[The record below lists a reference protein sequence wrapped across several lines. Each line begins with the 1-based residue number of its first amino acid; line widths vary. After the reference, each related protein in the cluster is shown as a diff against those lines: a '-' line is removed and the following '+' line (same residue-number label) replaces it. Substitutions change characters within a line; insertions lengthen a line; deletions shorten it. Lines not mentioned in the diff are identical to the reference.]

1 MSLPPEQPTI
11 DEVRAFW
18 NANPLWTGES
28 SEEPGSPGFFASHT
42 RACLDMIGG
51 TVPARIWPDA
61 AKDAPILDLGCGIGF
76 WLEQFWERGH
86 RDITGADLSSSS
98 LALAC
103 KRCEHLGASVRLS
116 EQNAEAMTFPDGMFQ
131 HVNCIGVIHH
141 SPAPEQSIAE
151 IARVLRPGGT
161 AVIAVYNWNIA
172 LRAWPAIQRL
182 ARSASAAGAT
192 LQGRGRET
200 MMDTG
205 SARELVRL
213 YDGADN
219 PIGSAYSR
227 QEFTAMLEKHFTVR
241 DMFGYVF
248 PSRILPF
255 TLPGPLFRLAEKACP
270 FMICG
275 LVKKPAN
282 NGPDAAAET
291 VRRIPA
297 TEGGSPHGS

>member
-18 NANPLWTGES
+18 NANPLWTGEA
-28 SEEPGSPGFFASHT
+28 SEEPGSPQFFASHT

-51 TVPARIWPDA
+51 AVPARIWPDA
-61 AKDAPILDLGCGIGF
+61 PKDAPILDLGCGIGF

-86 RDITGADLSSSS
+86 RDITGADLSTSS
-98 LALAC
+98 LALAG

-116 EQNAEAMTFPDGMFQ
+116 EQNAEAMTFPDGTFQ

-161 AVIAVYNWNIA
+161 AAIAVYNWNIA
-172 LRAWPAIQRL
+172 LRAWPAIRRI
-182 ARSASAAGAT
+182 ARSASSAGAT
-192 LQGRGRET
+192 LKGRGRET
-200 MMDTG
+200 MMETG

-219 PIGSAYSR
+219 PIGYAYSR
-227 QEFTAMLEKHFTVR
+227 QEFTAMLEKHFTVK

-248 PSRILPF
+248 PSRILHF
-255 TLPGPLFRLAEKACP
+255 ALPGPLFRLAEKACP

-275 LVKKPAN
+275 LVTKPARV
-282 NGPDAAAET
+282 GRGAEGMPAGG
-291 VRRIPA
+291 IPA
-297 TEGGSPHGS
+297 TAGGSTRGS